1 MHAQCLGDIP
11 QNQRLH
17 VLVALLQKFPLTLD
31 DAGGHLE
38 QGLVA
43 ILQALEKPARLLQMV
58 FQIGRIAVR
67 AALPRQGRVSG
78 VDAQLGHVIGVQL
91 DPPGMALAVDQH
103 VRHDVLRRGVGQAG
117 TRTRVQR
124 LNQAHDTL

>member
-1 MHAQCLGDIP
+1 MHVFLVVTREMVDSCMPSLGDIP
-11 QNQRLH
+11 QNQRLY

-58 FQIGRIAVR
+58 FR
-67 AALPRQGRVSG
+67 
-78 VDAQLGHVIGVQL
+78 
-91 DPPGMALAVDQH
+91 
-103 VRHDVLRRGVGQAG
+103 
-117 TRTRVQR
+117 
-124 LNQAHDTL
+124 